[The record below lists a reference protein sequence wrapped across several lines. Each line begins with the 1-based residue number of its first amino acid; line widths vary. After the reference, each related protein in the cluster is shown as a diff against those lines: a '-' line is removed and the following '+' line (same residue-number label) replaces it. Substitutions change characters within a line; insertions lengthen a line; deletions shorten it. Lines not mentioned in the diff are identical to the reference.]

1 MSCQPKPRDRSQHLE
16 AIDLLLSKSS
26 ERIHAEAIACAINS
40 KNFAGLSRVLENWD
54 SHLPSER
61 AGSLTSHHIHRGPGK
76 SKTYTCVQYAEHK
89 GALDFVSLLKNYR
102 WTTGQT
108 YHGL

>member
-1 MSCQPKPRDRSQHLE
+1 MKCQPKPRDRSKHLE
-16 AIDLLLSKSS
+16 IIDLLLCKPS
-26 ERIHAEAIACAINS
+26 ERIHGEAIACAINS

-54 SHLPSER
+54 SDLSSE
-61 AGSLTSHHIHRGPGK
+61 SMTLHHIYRGPGN

-102 WTTGQT
+102 WTAGQI
-108 YHGL
+108 YQGL